1 MSENVLKGDTIKNEA
16 LAEKKICSFFFG
28 SSELSR
34 ISPFHPSVL
43 AEKYHRDYRPFL
55 LGAPGTQS
63 LSQYMMMR
71 SAGDDLKNKKIVFI
85 ISPQWFVKDGVK
97 KIILIRIIH
106 SYKPLTGCSH

>member
-1 MSENVLKGDTIKNEA
+1 MHYLKTIY
-16 LAEKKICSFFFG
+16 SFFG

-43 AEKYHRDYRPFL
+43 AEKYQRNYRPFL

-71 SAGDDLKNKKIVFI
+71 SAGDAMKTRKSSLLFLLSGSLKMV
-85 ISPQWFVKDGVK
+85 
-97 KIILIRIIH
+97 
-106 SYKPLTGCSH
+106 